1 MFCLLVELVRLS
13 VAAVQVIDCIEGLI
27 TEMTDNVLMGTLNPT
42 HSVTQ
47 SPDQQRQ
54 SIEGIKMS

>member
-13 VAAVQVIDCIEGLI
+13 VAVQVIDCIEGLI

-42 HSVTQ
+42 HSVIQ